1 MQPYIVYVRM
11 DDENRIAD
19 INSSAFLRDTAGWVQ
34 IDSGYGARYHHAQ
47 GNYFPGPLYDK
58 RCICR
63 YRSYPFADAP
73 SGEMIARYFKDGV
86 EYVILER
93 TQEEMDAD
101 YAARPA
107 PEPTTEELL
116 LETAAD
122 HEYRIC
128 LMELG
133 VSEDDL

>member
-1 MQPYIVYVRM
+1 MDEILMEQPYKVLVRV
-11 DDENRIAD
+11 DESGRVVE
-19 INSSAFLRDTAGWVQ
+19 INSSAFLADVTGWTE
-34 IDSGYGARYHHAQ
+34 IDSGYGDKYHHAQ
-47 GNYFPGPLYDK
+47 GNYFDKPLCDE
-58 RCICR
+58 RGICR
-63 YRSYPFADAP
+63 Y
-73 SGEMIARYFKDGV
+73 KLV
-86 EYVILER
+86 EGKVRWR

-122 HEYRIC
+122 HEYRLC